1 MSFLRLL
8 LLLGSITEPI
18 TCDAQDERETSP
30 IYRTIAI
37 LS

>member
-8 LLLGSITEPI
+8 LLLGSIAEPI
-18 TCDAQDERETSP
+18 TCDAQDDRETSP
-30 IYRTIAI
+30 IYRTINI